1 MYPLERVFD
10 KRGALVQ
17 RCADELTEA
26 FFEGSERISARSIL
40 CKIKGRSRLRARPA
54 HKAPQC
60 GAFHEFKTAV
70 VFPPLRIVPQSVLR
84 KASVCQ
90 AFAALLTAPVERK

>member
-1 MYPLERVFD
+1 MHPLERVFD
-10 KRGALVQ
+10 KRGAFVQ
-17 RCADELTEA
+17 RCANGLTEA

-40 CKIKGRSRLRARPA
+40 CEIKGRSRLRARPA

-70 VFPPLRIVPQSVLR
+70 GFSLLRTVPQSVFR
-84 KASVCQ
+84 KVPVCQ
-90 AFAALLTAPVERK
+90 AFTAFLTAPSERK